1 MSRRVEK
8 VVQRDGSLVGGPRLK
23 RAVPAIIL
31 GGSLALSLVLYFG
44 YLGSGLVDHVARWTA
59 SSSSL
64 ALNLLGSSTS
74 VDGTVLRSS
83 GFAVDIV
90 GECTAV
96 GPIVLFMGAVAA
108 YPAGLR
114 AKAAGVALGVVLL
127 SAVNLVR
134 VISLFWLGS
143 AFPQYLDVAHVLIW
157 QTALIVIVIVLW
169 LAWTERIAH
178 ARNA

>member
-1 MSRRVEK
+1 MT
-8 VVQRDGSLVGGPRLK
+8 
-23 RAVPAIIL
+23 
-31 GGSLALSLVLYFG
+31 
-44 YLGSGLVDHVARWTA
+44 VARWTA

-64 ALNLLGSSTS
+64 ALNLLGSSAS

-83 GFAVDIV
+83 GFAVDVV

-96 GPIVLFMGAVAA
+96 GPIVLFMGAVLA
-108 YPAGLR
+108 YPARLR
-114 AKAAGVALGVVLL
+114 AKAAGLALGILLL

-134 VISLFWLGS
+134 VISLFWIGS

-157 QTALIVIVIVLW
+157 QTALIVVVIVLW
-169 LAWTERIAH
+169 LVWAERVGH